1 MRWRQII
8 GINSPTNGYFLLH
21 LAARFKRACD
31 NDASQKGVVGMA
43 ESPRLIKKYPN
54 RRLYDTAMSGYITL
68 AEVKQLVL
76 DGVIFKVTDAKS
88 SEDLTR
94 SILLQ
99 IILEDDAV
107 GTPMFSNDMLRQMIG
122 FYASAVQGP
131 VGQLLEQNVRAMML
145 IQAQMTEQA
154 GTMMG
159 GANKVNPKDM
169 WSQFLTLQAPQMQGM
184 LGNYFEQSSKVFM
197 DMQKQMQAQ
206 SKTVFPTFPFPAWPG
221 AETKK

>member
-1 MRWRQII
+1 MMHRK
-8 GINSPTNGYFLLH
+8 TKV
-21 LAARFKRACD
+21 LA
-31 NDASQKGVVGMA
+31 MA
-43 ESPRLIKKYPN
+43 ESPRTIKKYPN

-76 DGVIFKVTDAKS
+76 DGVLFKVIDAKTN
-88 SEDLTR
+88 EDLTR

-99 IILEDDAV
+99 IILEEDSA

-122 FYASAVQGP
+122 FYESAVQGP
-131 VGQLLEQNVRAMML
+131 VGQLLEQNVRAMMQ

-154 GTMMG
+154 GAMIG
-159 GANKVNPKDM
+159 GNKPNPKDM
-169 WSQFLTLQAPQMQGM
+169 WSQFLTLQAPAMQGM

-206 SKTVFPTFPFPAWPG
+206 SKTVFPAFPFPAWPG
-221 AETKK
+221 MEPKK